1 MIIHC
6 RYEEYPTT
14 PPLFVLNGFIYSLF
28 GLYDLA
34 QLGEGEMKVTAQ
46 KLYDEGMK
54 SLKVMLPLFDSGK
67 DITASRII
75 ELIRSPCGQGRIE
88 HSRPPDISGVD
99 DWNLG

>member
-1 MIIHC
+1 M
-6 RYEEYPTT
+6 
-14 PPLFVLNGFIYSLF
+14 FVLNGFIYSLF

-67 DITASRII
+67 DNTADEQQRTKMQTIRNHTPKRFQSLGGFSGII
-75 ELIRSPCGQGRIE
+75 WMQT
-88 HSRPPDISGVD
+88 
-99 DWNLG
+99 

>member
-67 DITASRII
+67 DNTSDGEQSTKMQTIHNGSNHHRAASVK
-75 ELIRSPCGQGRIE
+75 LFGWKLQM
-88 HSRPPDISGVD
+88 D
-99 DWNLG
+99 